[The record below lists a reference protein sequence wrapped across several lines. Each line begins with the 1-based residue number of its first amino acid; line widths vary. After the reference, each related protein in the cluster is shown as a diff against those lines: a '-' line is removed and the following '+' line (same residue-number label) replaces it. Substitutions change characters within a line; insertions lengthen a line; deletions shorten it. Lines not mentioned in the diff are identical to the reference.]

1 MSRKSMSFKRLAIAC
16 LAAVAVGAALPASG
30 VTTNTFYVSE
40 GQTLTVDQV
49 VAASNFTF
57 AAGDWLRKPG
67 PGTLNAVTTYKDTKI
82 NLLIEEGVY
91 YVGGSDKKSCHK
103 GGATLIIKAGAT
115 VNVDGKTTH
124 QFDDSWTVY
133 FEGNGTGEGDNL
145 GAICIGGS
153 QTNPTIATGG
163 NFYMTGDATIYTYG
177 TMNAVFSGNTSSGGP
192 TLNMNGHTLTI
203 LGKTSSSVFRPRWY
217 WAIRTSGPIIVRNG
231 QFARHLTTT
240 SISPNIPLI
249 SFTDGALMAAYSDA
263 TTSPWYY
270 VNAFAFDAGAKI
282 GKGNGSPDT
291 ATMSIKKLTGPVDI
305 SAADVTISQ
314 EFGVRGTDMA
324 NGDKLTS
331 ANTLTFADG
340 CKLSVTNWG
349 AVSLSPGT
357 THTVATSSVGITGTP
372 VPDGAAA
379 PVFTVAN
386 TGNAITLTVKDGII
400 DVVRDWGVQPGAE
413 NAAANTA
420 AVAAHVAEVTDN
432 VVIYFPAGDYWFT
445 DTCDLSSVT
454 ASGVTVW
461 NPEQAAVLHSG
472 IALGAASNMTVRG
485 IVFKECAGP
494 AVVATGT
501 AGLVIDDCVVDN
513 VAGTYAGGHYPFA
526 AVNVTGFNL
535 KGTTWKADEA
545 IWDGQAYFD
554 GGTAETLS
562 EAYTNAV
569 VVNVTANG
577 WVFWNDATNS
587 LGLTASAYNGKTLRK
602 IGTGTFD
609 PQNVGVSNVNIAAVE
624 ILQGQYVAR
633 ANAHLGKP
641 KGPVHV
647 CDGACLTLAGSTK
660 NALSRT
666 ITISGRGYS
675 RENPAVRFSSSVTW
689 DKTDSV
695 TWVLEGDAT
704 MYSAKEGENGTFLW
718 GTVHTHGHTLT
729 LDGIST
735 ANYRFGRSIGWYEGG
750 TVVVSNVILSASSSG
765 NSDHT
770 SSYKLKDNIVP
781 KFIFRN
787 GARLVPDD
795 DDIFTVVKDCE
806 FEKGTKIAPKYAD
819 VPVTFTNLTG
829 APTGT
834 VNAATITI
842 TGKYTARAAEV
853 SAGTHAIFS
862 GALAFGANAT
872 AELDDPTIPLSTHT
886 LFTAAGGISGK
897 PVTTGATAAAGW
909 SVFKR
914 GANMLCIGP
923 MPGTILVVR

>member
-1 MSRKSMSFKRLAIAC
+1 MKARLFC
-16 LAAVAVGAALPASG
+16 VVCVAVAMGAALPASG
-30 VTTNTFYVSE
+30 VTTNTFYVAE

-57 AAGDWLRKPG
+57 SAGDWLRKTG
-67 PGTLNAVTTYKDTKI
+67 KGQLTATMTYTNTQV

-91 YVGGSDKKSCHK
+91 YVDKRVHAK
-103 GGATLIIKAGAT
+103 GGTLIIKNGAT
-115 VNVDGKTTH
+115 FKHNGTAGTSGSALIG
-124 QFDDSWTVY
+124 SWTIS
-133 FEGNGTGEGDNL
+133 FEGHGTGEGDCL
-145 GAICIGGS
+145 GAVAVGGS
-153 QTNPTIATGG
+153 AMDSLLDTGAQWH
-163 NFYMTGDATIYTYG
+163 MTGDATIYSYG
-177 TMNAVFSGNTSSGGP
+177 TMNAIFSGTGASSGP

-203 LGKTSSSVFRPRWY
+203 RGKTSSSVFRPRWKLGV
-217 WAIRTSGPIIVRNG
+217 RTPGPIVVRNG
-231 QFARHLTTT
+231 QFARQTAQNPQNDV
-240 SISPNIPLI
+240 SPNIPLI
-249 SFTDGALMAAYSDA
+249 SFKDGALMASHATSSLWGKVDA
-263 TTSPWYY
+263 
-270 VNAFAFDAGAKI
+270 FEFEAGTQLA
-282 GKGNGSPDT
+282 KGNNGDNGV
-291 ATMSIKKLTGPVDI
+291 ALTMKKVTGPVAI
-305 SAADVTISQ
+305 SSAATVTISQ
-314 EFGVRGTDMA
+314 EFGVRGTDMV

-331 ANTLTFADG
+331 ANALTFADG

-357 THTVATSSVGITGTP
+357 THTVATSSAGITGTP

-379 PVFTVAN
+379 PVFTVSN

-400 DVVRDWGVQPGAE
+400 DVVRDWGVQTGAE

-420 AVAAHVAEVTDN
+420 AVAAHVAEVANDVT
-432 VVIYFPAGDYWFT
+432 IFFPAGDYWFT
-445 DTCDLSSVT
+445 DTFDLSSVT

-501 AGLVIDDCVVDN
+501 AGLVIDDSVVDH
-513 VAGTYAGGHYPFA
+513 VAGAYAGGHYPFA
-526 AVNVTGFNL
+526 VVNVTGFNL
-535 KGTTWKADEA
+535 TGTTWKADEA
-545 IWDGQAYFD
+545 MWDAQAYFD
-554 GGTAETLS
+554 GGTVEALS

-577 WVFWNDATNS
+577 WMFWNDATNR
-587 LGLTASAYNGKTLRK
+587 LGLTAAAYNGKTLRK

-647 CDGACLTLAGSTK
+647 CNGACLTLAGSTK

-666 ITISGRGYS
+666 ITISGWGYS
-675 RENPAVRFSSSVTW
+675 RENPAVRFASSVTW

-704 MYSAKEGENGTFLW
+704 MYAASEGENGTFLW

-729 LDGIST
+729 LDGISK

-853 SAGTHAIFS
+853 SAGTHAIFA

-872 AELDDPTIPLSTHT
+872 AELDDPEIPLSTYT
-886 LFTAAGGISGK
+886 LFTAEGGIEGK

-914 GANMLCIGP
+914 GANTLCIGP
-923 MPGTILVVR
+923 MPGTYLIVR

>member
-1 MSRKSMSFKRLAIAC
+1 MTRRRILLGRLAGVC
-16 LAAVAVGAALPASG
+16 LAAVAAGTTLPANG
-30 VTTNTFYVSE
+30 ATTNTFYVAA

-57 AAGDWLRKPG
+57 AADDWLRKTG
-67 PGTLNAVTTYKDTKI
+67 PGTLKAVTTYASTKL
-82 NLLIEEGVY
+82 NVLVEEGVY
-91 YVGGSDKKSCHK
+91 YFDIGTAHPNGG
-103 GGATLIIKAGAT
+103 TLIIKAGAT
-115 VNVDGKTTH
+115 VNIKGNTTN
-124 QFDDSWTVY
+124 QFRDSWTVY
-133 FEGNGTGEGDNL
+133 FEGHGTGEGDNL
-145 GAICIGGS
+145 GAICIGGGL
-153 QTNPTIATGG
+153 TNPTIATGG
-163 NFYMTGDATIYTYG
+163 NFYMTGDATIYSYG
-177 TMNAVFSGNTSSGGP
+177 TMNAVFSANTGSGGP
-192 TLNMNGHTLTI
+192 TLHMQNHTLTI

-217 WAIRTSGPIIVRNG
+217 WAVRTPGHIIVRNG
-231 QFARHLTTT
+231 QFARHLSTT

-249 SFTDGALMAAYSDA
+249 SFMDGARMAAYTDSA
-263 TTSPWYY
+263 SSPWPY
-270 VNAFAFDAGAKI
+270 VDAFSFEAGTKI
-282 GKGNGSPDT
+282 LKGNGSPDT

-386 TGNAITLTVKDGII
+386 TGNALTLTVKGGII
-400 DVVRDWGVQPGAE
+400 DVVRDWGVQTGAE
-413 NAAANTA
+413 NAA
-420 AVAAHVAEVTDN
+420 VFAHVAEVADN
-432 VVIYFPAGDYWFT
+432 VVIFFPAGDYWFT
-445 DTCDLSSVT
+445 DMFDLSSVT

-472 IALGAASNMTVRG
+472 IALGAASNMTMRG

-501 AGLVIDDCVVDN
+501 AGLVINDCVVDH
-513 VAGTYAGGHYPFA
+513 VAGAYAGGHYPFA

-535 KGTTWKADEA
+535 KDCAWKADEA

-554 GGTAETLS
+554 GGTVETLS

-647 CDGACLTLAGSTK
+647 CDGACLSLAGSTK

-853 SAGTHAIFS
+853 SAGTHAIFA

-897 PVTTGATAAAGW
+897 PVTTGATAATGW
-909 SVFKR
+909 SVFKC
-914 GANMLCIGP
+914 GANTLCIGP
-923 MPGTILVVR
+923 MPGTILTVR

>member
-1 MSRKSMSFKRLAIAC
+1 MKARLFC
-16 LAAVAVGAALPASG
+16 VVCAAVAVGAALPASG
-30 VTTNTFYVSE
+30 VTTNTFYVAE

-57 AAGDWLRKPG
+57 EAGDWIRKTG
-67 PGTLNAVTTYKDTKI
+67 KGQLNAVTTYKDTKI
-82 NLLIEEGVY
+82 NFLIEEGVY
-91 YVGGSDKKSCHK
+91 YVGGSDKQYCHK
-103 GGATLIIKAGAT
+103 AATLVIKAGAT

-124 QFDDSWTVY
+124 QFNDSWTVY

-145 GAICIGGS
+145 GAICIGGG
-153 QTNPTIATGG
+153 QTNPTIASGG

-177 TMNAVFSGNTSSGGP
+177 SMNAVFSGNTSSGGP
-192 TLNMNGHTLTI
+192 TLNMNGNTLTL

-217 WAIRTSGPIIVRNG
+217 WAVRTPGPIIVRNE

-249 SFTDGALMAAYSDA
+249 SFMDGAQMAAYTDSA
-263 TTSPWYY
+263 SSPWTY
-270 VNAFAFDAGAKI
+270 VNAFSFEAGTKI
-282 GKGNGSPDT
+282 MKGNGSPTT
-291 ATMSIKKLTGPVDI
+291 ATMSIKKLTGPADI
-305 SAADVTISQ
+305 SAAIITISQ
-314 EFGVRGTDMA
+314 ELGVRGTDVV

-331 ANTLTFADG
+331 ANALTFADG
-340 CKLSVTNWG
+340 CKVSVTNWG
-349 AVSLSPGT
+349 AISLSPGT
-357 THTVATSSVGITGTP
+357 THTVATSSAGITGTP

-386 TGNAITLTVKDGII
+386 TGNAITLTVKTGII
-400 DVVRDWGVQPGAE
+400 DVVNDWGVQPGAE

-420 AVAAHVAEVTDN
+420 AVAAHVAEVADAST
-432 VVIYFPAGDYWFT
+432 IYFPAGEYWFT
-445 DTCDLSSVT
+445 DTFDLSSVT
-454 ASGVTVW
+454 ATGVTVW
-461 NPEQAAVLHSG
+461 NPEKLAILHSG
-472 IALGAASNMTVRG
+472 ITLGAATDMTVNG
-485 IVFKECAGP
+485 LAFKECAGP

-501 AGLVIDDCVVDN
+501 AGLVIDDSVVDN
-513 VAGTYAGGHYPFA
+513 VVGAYAGGHYPFA

-535 KGTTWKADEA
+535 KDTTWKADEA

-554 GGTAETLS
+554 GGTVEALS

-569 VVNVTANG
+569 VVNVTAADH
-577 WVFWNDATNS
+577 WMYWDDTTNR

-647 CDGACLTLAGSTK
+647 CDGASLTLAGSTK
-660 NALSRT
+660 NAQNRT
-666 ITISGRGYS
+666 ITISGRGFS
-675 RENPAVRFSSSVTW
+675 RENPAVRFTSSVAW

-704 MYSAKEGENGTFLW
+704 MYSHAGGENGTFLW
-718 GTVHTHGHTLT
+718 GTIHTHGHTLT

-765 NSDHT
+765 TEDH
-770 SSYKLKDNIVP
+770 SSAYKIKDNIVP

-834 VNAATITI
+834 VNAATITV
-842 TGKYTARAAEV
+842 TGKYTARSAEV
-853 SAGTHAIFS
+853 SAGTHAIFA

-872 AELDDPTIPLSTHT
+872 AELDDPTIPLATYT
-886 LFTAAGGISGK
+886 LFTAEGGISGK

-909 SVFKR
+909 SVFRR
-914 GANMLCIGP
+914 GANTLCIGP
-923 MPGTILVVR
+923 VPGTYLIVR